1 MRAVITTEAGGPE
14 VLTLDDVPTPEPK
27 PGQLLIAVVAA
38 GVNRADILQRQGHY
52 PPPPGESDIIGL
64 EVSGYVSAIG
74 AGVTGWRV
82 GERCV
87 ALLAGGGY
95 AEYVAVNAGQVTRP
109 PEGIDLV
116 EAAGILEVAA
126 TVVSNLDAVRFT
138 AGETFLVHGGT
149 GGIGMFAIQYAKA
162 RGATV
167 LTTAGT
173 PEKLD
178 LCRTLGADTALD
190 YHDDWV
196 DGVKEATGGRGV
208 DVILDNMGAKY
219 LTPNVRSLARLG
231 RLVVIGLQG
240 GVKGELNLNTLLG
253 KCATVT
259 ATSLR
264 FRPADEKA
272 AIVSRVSD
280 EVWPLIA
287 SGRIAI
293 AHQTRFQVDDVR
305 AAHQQLTGGNHV
317 GKVVLTF

>member
-14 VLTLDDVPTPEPK
+14 VLTLTDVPTPEPG
-27 PGQLLIAVVAA
+27 PGQLLIAVTAA

-52 PPPPGESDIIGL
+52 PPPPGESDLIGL
-64 EVSGYVSAIG
+64 EVSGHVAALG
-74 AGVTGWRV
+74 ADVQGWAV
-82 GERCV
+82 GDACV

-116 EAAGILEVAA
+116 SAAGIMEVAA
-126 TVVSNLDAVRFT
+126 TVVSNLDAVRFRD
-138 AGETFLVHGGT
+138 GESILIHGGT

-162 RGATV
+162 HGATV
-167 LTTAGT
+167 LTTAGSA
-173 PEKLD
+173 EKLD
-178 LCRTLGADTALD
+178 LCLTLGADVALN

-196 DGVKEATGGRGV
+196 AGVKDATEGRGV

-240 GVKGELNLNTLLG
+240 GTKGELNLNALLG
-253 KCATVT
+253 KSATVT

-264 FRPADEKA
+264 FRPAQEKA
-272 AIVSRVSD
+272 AIVARVATD
-280 EVWPLIA
+280 VWPLIE
-287 SGRIAI
+287 SGQITI
-293 AHQTRFQVDDVR
+293 AHQTRFPIEEIR
-305 AAHQQLTGGNHV
+305 AAHEQLGGGSNV
-317 GKVVLTF
+317 GKVVVTF